1 VCGVCDYA
9 HAGPWDQELW
19 VQWPKKKYQS
29 LLGYVRTSVHTMNE
43 LVLTGV
49 QQVRDSG
56 LEVAGTSIAS

>member
-1 VCGVCDYA
+1 
-9 HAGPWDQELW
+9 
-19 VQWPKKKYQS
+19 
-29 LLGYVRTSVHTMNE
+29 MNE